1 MMRFISRAALLC
13 CLAAGGCSTQSF
25 DLVVTNRTSGAVTV
39 WITKDH
45 GPYEEGWSPP
55 EIVALTPGDTGRLGG
70 HVLQAG
76 QACEAKIKGKI
87 DSNNVAILRIYAA
100 TDIDAIL
107 SISRGSPDRIDM
119 PLDAGRSDLDVIR
132 DDGQLA
138 AVPHGTPAPPSH

>member
-1 MMRFISRAALLC
+1 MMRFMIRAALLC
-13 CLAAGGCSTQSF
+13 CLATVGCSMQSF

-45 GPYEEGWSPP
+45 GPYEEGWGPP

-70 HVLQAG
+70 HVLPAG
-76 QACEAKIKGKI
+76 QSSEAKVKAKI
-87 DSNNVAILRIYAA
+87 DSDNVAILRIYAA

-107 SISRGSPDRIDM
+107 SISRGSPDRLDM

-132 DDGQLA
+132 QDGQLTV
-138 AVPHGTPAPPSH
+138 VPHGRPAPPAH